1 LRSHGGAADRIG
13 GVYFDELFEDVVPDL
28 LRDGVAVGLC
38 GPREL
43 RRKRAKQRGQRAYG
57 SVAATAD
64 QLRGAFDAGGGA
76 FDAGGGAF
84 DAGGGAFGVER
95 TGINSTEKLYWCFSP
110 GCSAPTP
117 TTLRAIFSPCWLLI
131 DTTTQYS
138 HCSPRP
144 A

>member
-84 DAGGGAFGVER
+84 GVER

>member
-1 LRSHGGAADRIG
+1 LRSHGGATDRIG

-84 DAGGGAFGVER
+84 GVER